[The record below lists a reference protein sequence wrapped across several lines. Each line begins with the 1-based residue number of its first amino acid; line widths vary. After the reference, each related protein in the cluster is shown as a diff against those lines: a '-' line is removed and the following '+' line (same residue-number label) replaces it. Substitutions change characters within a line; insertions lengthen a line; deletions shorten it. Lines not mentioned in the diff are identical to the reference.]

1 MATCMKFSYPD
12 TDVVKRFEELFGKI
26 ENMYLNKW
34 YSIGNGGYIYQNG
47 KFYYH
52 LVVLKKN
59 ALGFYLDD
67 YVCSRKGELVY
78 STTHG
83 YFKSKEDI
91 FTFINEKI
99 A

>member
-1 MATCMKFSYPD
+1 MATRMKFTYPE
-12 TDVVKRFEELFGKI
+12 TEVTKRFEELFNDI
-26 ENMYLNKW
+26 ENVYINKW

-52 LVVLKKN
+52 LATLKKN